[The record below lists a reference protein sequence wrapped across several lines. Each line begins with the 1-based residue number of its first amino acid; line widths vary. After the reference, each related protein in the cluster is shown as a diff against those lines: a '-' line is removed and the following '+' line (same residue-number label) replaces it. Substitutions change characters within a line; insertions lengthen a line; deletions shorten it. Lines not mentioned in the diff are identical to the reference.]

1 MINFIHP
8 NQTRL
13 NNMKTPQK
21 TKEQL
26 IEELANLKHDYEILL
41 TNDQIRRK
49 EFAKAFTWYKAQH
62 PYSCRNESEPQIPSW
77 EQVFVNIGFL
87 TAQRDFRNYEGN
99 VSELE
104 CKLEDLEKRLLKN
117 VNPNL

>member
-1 MINFIHP
+1 
-8 NQTRL
+8 
-13 NNMKTPQK
+13 MKTPQK

-26 IEELANLKHDYEILL
+26 IKELGEITSKNEHLKN
-41 TNDQIRRK
+41 NDQYIRE
-49 EFAKAFTWYKAQH
+49 EFAKAFRWGSPRKSGMYEFG
-62 PYSCRNESEPQIPSW
+62 RNSVEEWDWKTPNW
-77 EQVFVNIGFL
+77 EQIFVEIGKL
-87 TAQRDFRNYEGN
+87 KSLMDYRDFDGN